1 MIKIDNI
8 QKSFK
13 GNTVLKGIQLEVH
26 EGDLI
31 HIKGINGSGK
41 STLLKIIAGLLMQ
54 DEGSIRLSIQT
65 VSTRLQFE
73 NSHKEIQY
81 WYAAKG
87 WHYSSNYGKPEPSSV

>member
-13 GNTVLKGIQLEVH
+13 GNTVLKGIQLEIH

-41 STLLKIIAGLLMQ
+41 STLLNHCWFVDAG
-54 DEGSIRLSIQT
+54 
-65 VSTRLQFE
+65 
-73 NSHKEIQY
+73 
-81 WYAAKG
+81 
-87 WHYSSNYGKPEPSSV
+87 